1 MPKPSKLAPKE
12 GYRSPRVSYD
22 PHEAGGDVVQG
33 ECFHSS
39 PLELPTETRRFSG
52 EFEGEVEDFVYLD
65 DIDLGLTGVTTNTS
79 QSHIFP
85 SARALTASAS

>member
-1 MPKPSKLAPKE
+1 MEVRLGQFTIFCQTE
-12 GYRSPRVSYD
+12 TDLGF
-22 PHEAGGDVVQG
+22 
-33 ECFHSS
+33 FHSS
-39 PLELPTETRRFSG
+39 PLELPMETRRFSG